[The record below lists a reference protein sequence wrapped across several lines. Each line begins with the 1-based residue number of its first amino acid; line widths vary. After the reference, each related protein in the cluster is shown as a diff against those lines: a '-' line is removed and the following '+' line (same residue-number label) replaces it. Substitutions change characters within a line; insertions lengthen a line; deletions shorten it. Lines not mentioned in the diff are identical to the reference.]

1 MNTVINKQK
10 KNVKRSVFY
19 YGMLLIPVLQFCL
32 FYVYVNFDSFC
43 MAFTKFDYDSG
54 RFVFVGAETIK
65 EIFHHYTTFD
75 ARGSTGRSAL
85 LLIAN
90 LLIGIPLPI
99 VFSYYLYKKSF
110 GYKFFKV
117 MLFLPS
123 MISAI
128 VMSTIFRYFMDE
140 AVSAIGT
147 FFGKDWGGLLF
158 FPNSSFPIVMFY
170 VLWMSMGSQII
181 LYSGAMSAISES
193 VVEAG
198 ALDGIKRHEE
208 LFYII
213 IPSIWST
220 IITFIVMKVASTFV
234 DMMSL
239 YDFYGGSAHSD
250 IMTVGYFL
258 YSKINSSTTTFADY
272 PYLSGLGLFY
282 TAITLPC
289 VIILNA
295 ALNKWGPRE
304 D

>member
-1 MNTVINKQK
+1 MGTTINKK
-10 KNVKRSVFY
+10 KKDLKRSIFY
-19 YGMLLIPVLQFCL
+19 YGMLFIPLLQFCM
-32 FYVYVNFDSFC
+32 FYVYVNFDSIY
-43 MAFTKFDYDSG
+43 MAFTKFDYDG
-54 RFVFVGAETIK
+54 GGFVFVGLETLK
-65 EIFHHYTTFD
+65 EIFRHYATFD
-75 ARGSTGRSAL
+75 VWGSTGRSVI

-90 LLIGIPLPI
+90 LLVGIPLPI

-110 GYKFFKV
+110 GHKFFKV

-147 FFGKDWGGLLF
+147 FFAKDWSGLMF
-158 FPNSSFPIVMFY
+158 FPKSSFPIVLFY

-181 LYSGAMSAISES
+181 LYSGAMSAISDS
-193 VVEAG
+193 VIEAG
-198 ALDGIKRHEE
+198 ALDGITRPKE
-208 LFYII
+208 LIHII
-213 IPSIWST
+213 IPSIWAT
-220 IITFIVMKVASTFV
+220 IVTFIVMKAASTFV

-239 YDFYGGSAHSD
+239 YDFYGGSANSE

-258 YSKINSSTTTFADY
+258 YSKINSATTTFADY

-289 VIILNA
+289 VIILNSV
-295 ALNKWGPRE
+295 LNKFGPRE